1 MKQTDLEKLLADMSL
16 KEKVDQML
24 QLSGA
29 FYLGDENSVLTG
41 PANDMGIGKE
51 DLEMAGS
58 ILGAVGADTMKKLQD
73 DYMAKQPHHIPMLFM
88 MDVIH
93 GMKTIFPAPL
103 AQGATFDPELSG
115 ECASA
120 AAKEASAAGLHVT
133 FSPMVDLVRD
143 ARWGRVV
150 ESTGEDPYL
159 NSRFSEAIVKG
170 FQGDDL
176 KTPGKVASCIKHFA
190 GYGGAVAGRD
200 YNTVELSE
208 HTFREFYL
216 PAYKAGID
224 AGAAMVMTSFNTING
239 VPASTNKW
247 LMRDI
252 LRGEMGFDGVLI
264 SDFAAILETVA
275 HRSSKDA
282 ADAAKK
288 ALEAGVDIDM
298 MTSVYAANLCHLVEE
313 GEVDEHLIDECCLRI
328 LELKNKLGLF
338 ENPYKDADET
348 KEKEVILCKE
358 HRDLAREAARKSFVL
373 LKNAEKILPLGK
385 EKKIAWVGPYVH
397 SRNLMGSWSFI
408 GDAKD
413 VTNLE
418 EAVKAQADTTNMS
431 FHAGSP
437 MLGSDIRLEGFG
449 EAMEQSTT
457 PEEEEAMLLEAVNAA
472 KEADVVVLAIGEDR
486 LQSGEATSNANIR
499 IPEIQ
504 QRLLERVSKVNEN
517 VVVVLFNGRPLDLRD
532 VVSKAKAVLEVW
544 MPGTEGANAI
554 ADVVFG
560 AYAPSGKLTMS
571 FPYSVGQVPVHYNEY
586 STGRPHV
593 PGKDKD
599 RFRSKYLDIPNAPL
613 FPFGYGLGYT
623 SFAIS
628 DVKLDK
634 AELGMEDEIKASVT
648 VKNTGDA
655 KGTETVQLYIHDVAA
670 SVVRPV
676 KELKDF
682 CKVTLQPGEE
692 TEVIFKIT
700 EEELRFLTENER
712 VESEN
717 GVFEV
722 FIGSDSTTENKAE
735 FVLKK

>member
-58 ILGAVGADTMKKLQD
+58 ILGAAGADTMKKLQD

-298 MTSVYAANLCHLVEE
+298 MTSVYAANLCRLVEE

-338 ENPYKDADET
+338 ENPYKDADAE
-348 KEKEVILCKE
+348 KEKAYNLCPE
-358 HRDLAREAARKSFVL
+358 HRALAKKAAEESFVL
-373 LKNAEKILPLGK
+373 LKNDGVLPLDTS
-385 EKKIAWVGPYVH
+385 KKIAFVGPYTNNH
-397 SRNLMGSWSFI
+397 EIKSSWSFTGDSKDCVTIQKAAEKVFDASRTTYAEGCPVI
-408 GDAKD
+408 GND
-413 VTNLE
+413 VELIGFTETTPKKYSE
-418 EAVKAQADTTNMS
+418 EELA
-431 FHAGSP
+431 
-437 MLGSDIRLEGFG
+437 
-449 EAMEQSTT
+449 AMEQS
-457 PEEEEAMLLEAVNAA
+457 ALQAA
-472 KEADVVVLAIGEDR
+472 KEADLVVMPMGEHY
-486 LQSGEATSNANIR
+486 LQSGEATSRAMIDV
-499 IPEIQ
+499 PEIQ
-504 QRLLERVSKVNEN
+504 MELFHKVLAVNPN
-517 VVVVLFNGRPLDLRD
+517 VVVVLFNGRPLDLREI
-532 VVSKAKAVLEVW
+532 SAKAKAILEVW
-544 MPGTEGANAI
+544 FPGTEGGSAVVDVLTGKKTRDAAHAAFMDKMVRDELAFAGNGKIYSAKPAGDTLAVANRVMNTHREMLDALS
-554 ADVVFG
+554 AEEKHSSGSPWELQQGSPLQFDVTDQVTASGTYTATFQWKNG
-560 AYAPSGKLTMS
+560 PSALKIH
-571 FPYSVGQVPVHYNEY
+571 SVRLYEGNREVAFDVHEGR
-586 STGRPHV
+586 TGV
-593 PGKDKD
+593 ENKDNIYRLELK
-599 RFRSKYLDIPNAPL
+599 KYRTNLDSYIL
-613 FPFGYGLGYT
+613 
-623 SFAIS
+623 
-628 DVKLDK
+628 K
-634 AELGMEDEIKASVT
+634 AEVSGVSQGAS
-648 VKNTGDA
+648 
-655 KGTETVQLYIHDVAA
+655 KGEM
-670 SVVRPV
+670 
-676 KELKDF
+676 
-682 CKVTLQPGEE
+682 
-692 TEVIFKIT
+692 
-700 EEELRFLTENER
+700 
-712 VESEN
+712 
-717 GVFEV
+717 
-722 FIGSDSTTENKAE
+722 
-735 FVLKK
+735 VLKKLVD

>member
-58 ILGAVGADTMKKLQD
+58 ILGAAGADTMKKLQD

-298 MTSVYAANLCHLVEE
+298 MTSVYAANLCRLVEE

>member
-58 ILGAVGADTMKKLQD
+58 ILGAAGADTMKKLQD

-298 MTSVYAANLCHLVEE
+298 MTSVYAANLCRLVEE

-338 ENPYKDADET
+338 ENPYKDADAE
-348 KEKEVILCKE
+348 KEKAYSLCPE
-358 HRDLAREAARKSFVL
+358 HRTLAKKAAEESFVL
-373 LKNAEKILPLGK
+373 LKNDGVLPLDTA
-385 EKKIAWVGPYVH
+385 KKIAFIGPYDEY
-397 SRNLMGSWSFI
+397 
-408 GDAKD
+408 DA
-413 VTNLE
+413 L
-418 EAVKAQADTTNMS
+418 AIP
-431 FHAGSP
+431 G
-437 MLGSDIRLEGFG
+437 GFG
-449 EAMEQSTT
+449 EFGFY
-457 PEEEEAMLLEAVNAA
+457 EEAYDERFLKLIKEFNAQGKIIAAVCSGAFPVA
-472 KEADVVVLAIGEDR
+472 KSGVLQNRKGTTYHLKNGYWQNKLKELGVNVVNEPVVVDGNII
-486 LQSGEATSNANIR
+486 TSYC
-499 IPEIQ
+499 PETAPKVAFE
-504 QRLLERVSKVNEN
+504 LLK
-517 VVVVLFNGRPLDLRD
+517 
-532 VVSKAKAVLEVW
+532 
-544 MPGTEGANAI
+544 M
-554 ADVVFG
+554 
-560 AYAPSGKLTMS
+560 LTS
-571 FPYSVGQVPVHYNEY
+571 E
-586 STGRPHV
+586 
-593 PGKDKD
+593 
-599 RFRSKYLDIPNAPL
+599 
-613 FPFGYGLGYT
+613 
-623 SFAIS
+623 
-628 DVKLDK
+628 
-634 AELGMEDEIKASVT
+634 
-648 VKNTGDA
+648 
-655 KGTETVQLYIHDVAA
+655 
-670 SVVRPV
+670 
-676 KELKDF
+676 KEM
-682 CKVTLQPGEE
+682 
-692 TEVIFKIT
+692 EVIK
-700 EEELRFLTENER
+700 
-712 VESEN
+712 
-717 GVFEV
+717 
-722 FIGSDSTTENKAE
+722 KAMG
-735 FVLKK
+735 F

>member
-58 ILGAVGADTMKKLQD
+58 ILGAAGADTMKKLQD

-298 MTSVYAANLCHLVEE
+298 MTSVYAANLCRLVEE

-373 LKNAEKILPLGK
+373 LKNEEKILPLGK

-648 VKNTGDA
+648 VKNTGDT

-717 GVFEV
+717 GAFEV